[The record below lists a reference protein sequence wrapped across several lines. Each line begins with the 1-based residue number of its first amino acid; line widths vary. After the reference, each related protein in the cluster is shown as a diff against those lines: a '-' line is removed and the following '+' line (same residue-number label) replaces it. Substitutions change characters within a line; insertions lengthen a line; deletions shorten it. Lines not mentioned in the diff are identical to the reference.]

1 MNEPSSP
8 TFRPAFPRIFTVDP
22 ESEGQRLDVFL
33 AAMLEGYS
41 RSYLGKLIAAK
52 HIRVEGHSVR
62 AAHKLRAGEK
72 ISFDEPPVV
81 PAGPLPENIPI
92 RVIFED
98 TDILIVDKPA
108 GLVVHP
114 APGSPDG
121 TLVNALI
128 HHCRDLSGIGG
139 VARPGIVHRLDRDTS
154 GVLVVTKNDRAHRDL
169 AAQFHEHQVEK
180 TYFAFC
186 GRRPGARALPASG
199 TFDTLF
205 GRHPVHRKRFSSKV
219 TRGKKALSVF
229 SVLRRFASEG
239 FEALKVEVRPRTGR
253 THQIRVHL
261 ADADHPILGDKLYG
275 GRSARKFPAQILPP
289 RQALHAHELTF
300 NHPGTHKKI
309 SFKSDLPEDLQT
321 LEREL
326 ASLIQKNDVSSR
338 G

>member
-1 MNEPSSP
+1 VNEPFTP
-8 TFRPAFPRIFTVDP
+8 TPRPAAPVVFTVDP

-33 AAMLEGYS
+33 AAILDGYS

-52 HIRVEGHSVR
+52 HVRLEGRSLR
-62 AAHKLRAGEK
+62 AAHKVRAGER
-72 ISFDEPPVV
+72 ISFEEPAVV
-81 PAGPLPENIPI
+81 PPGPLPEDIPI

-98 TDILIVDKPA
+98 ADILIVDKPA

-128 HHCRDLSGIGG
+128 YYCRDLSGIGG

-154 GVLVVTKNDRAHRDL
+154 GLLVVTKNDLAHRDL
-169 AAQFHEHQVEK
+169 AVQFHDHLVEK
-180 TYFAFC
+180 TYLAFC

-205 GRHPVHRKRFSSKV
+205 GRHPVHRKRFSSRV
-219 TRGKKALSVF
+219 TRGKKAVSGF
-229 SVLRRFASEG
+229 SVLGRFEGEG
-239 FEALKVEVRPRTGR
+239 FEAIKVEVRPRTGR

-289 RQALHAHELTF
+289 RQALHAHKLSFE
-300 NHPGTHKKI
+300 HPGTHEMVT
-309 SFKSDLPEDLQT
+309 FKSELPQDLQT
-321 LEREL
+321 LERALEQL
-326 ASLIQKNDVSSR
+326 SSNVSS
-338 G
+338 GG